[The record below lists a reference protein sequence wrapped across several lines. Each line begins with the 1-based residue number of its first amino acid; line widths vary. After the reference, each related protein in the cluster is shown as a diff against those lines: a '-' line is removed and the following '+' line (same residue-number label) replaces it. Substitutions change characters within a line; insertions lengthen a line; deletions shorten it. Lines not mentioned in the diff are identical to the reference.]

1 MTHGHGL
8 AHEGASRRPADLSPS
23 KSADCLIADRVGEVP
38 WLTIVMPTFC
48 TTKKVEQWFDATLR
62 SLTSEP
68 ADGIEILMIDSSPTP
83 AARDIAKRYEG
94 RLNLSIF
101 NRPDL
106 SMWHT
111 KTNFG
116 VGIARAKHISW
127 LHTDDLWL
135 PGRAAAV
142 RSWIAAAPLLPLHIA
157 PCAIIDRDGANLGT
171 WWCPFSKPAT
181 LPSQSVAE
189 RLLVQNFIAAPA
201 PVFRKDAW
209 EKCGGLDAT
218 LWYTA
223 DWDIWLKLAAIGP
236 VGYHDE
242 VTTAFRVHGNSLTVG
257 GTSDLADFERQ
268 MQIVFDRHLPQLN
281 GRGGRRSRMIAQA
294 GRASIAVNTAL
305 AAASTG
311 SFRRLPSTGTQL
323 LRLGPAGLW
332 RYWHCSRI
340 GERLLPRIRA
350 RLRGAM

>member
-1 MTHGHGL
+1 MSPPIRTGNQ
-8 AHEGASRRPADLSPS
+8 EPPTDSSPS
-23 KSADCLIADRVGEVP
+23 DYADRMIADRSGEAP
-38 WLTIVMPTFC
+38 WLTVIMPTFC
-48 TTKKVEQWFDATLR
+48 STKNGEQWFDATLR
-62 SLTSEP
+62 SLAAEP
-68 ADGIEILMIDSSPTP
+68 VDGIEIVMIDSSPTS
-83 AARDIAKRYEG
+83 AARDIAKRYEK
-94 RLNLSIF
+94 RLNLRLF

-116 VGIARAKHISW
+116 VEIARAEHICW

-157 PCAIIDRDGANLGT
+157 PCSIVNRDGVVLGT
-171 WWCPFSKPAT
+171 WRCPFGKSAVHS
-181 LPSQSVAE
+181 SQSVTE

-209 EKCGGLDAT
+209 VNCGGLDAT

-223 DWDIWLKLAAIGP
+223 DWDIWLKLAASGP
-236 VGYHDE
+236 VAYHDD

-268 MQIVFDRHLPQLN
+268 MRIVFDRHLQAFS
-281 GRGGRRSRMIAQA
+281 GCEARRSKMIERV

-311 SFRRLPSTGTQL
+311 SYRRLPGTVVQL
-323 LRLGPAGLW
+323 LRLGPAGLG

-350 RLRGAM
+350 GFHGAS